1 MTKRIAPAF
10 LAVLALVI
18 AIAHANM
25 EDCLFKTDDG
35 FTYDLS
41 AFSTSELSVPGDR
54 GDVLYFSAC
63 RAIRDKGCDVD
74 TASCLVPRSQA
85 SSPINYGSLVD
96 YALTTSMT
104 AKGQGLTVSYRH
116 GDRCSSGAE
125 RKTTVTYLC
134 DPAVTMSVDDFEE
147 KECHAIL
154 SIRSRFACPVIA
166 TNSTCPTFS
175 EPSACKGQCECGW
188 CPNYGCMRREGYCYS
203 SMHTSSSCSSNN
215 NNNNNGKDNKKN
227 DDDSLPTSAIIAISF
242 ASVFVFLL
250 VLAPL
255 LVCLTRRTHLISRLS
270 SCIRRRR
277 SSSSIP
283 SAPSD
288 NDNDAG
294 TSLLIQEDQPI
305 EPKQLIQETIAP
317 GFVILT
323 TPSINSETGNFMQSI
338 ISFDPSVPSTFR
350 PETSFPI
357 IWPATSASSSSSSV
371 AGSRVSNQ

>member
-1 MTKRIAPAF
+1 MSKRIAPAV

-25 EDCLFKTDDG
+25 EDCLFNTDDG

-41 AFSTSELSVPGDR
+41 AFSTSEMSVPGDR

-63 RAIRDKGCDVD
+63 RAVHDRGCGVD
-74 TASCLVPRSQA
+74 TASCLVPHFQP

-125 RKTTVTYLC
+125 RKTTVTFLC

-175 EPSACKGQCECGW
+175 EASACKSQCECGW

-203 SMHTSSSCSSNN
+203 SMHTSSSCTSK
-215 NNNNNGKDNKKN
+215 NNNGDNKKN
-227 DDDSLPTSAIIAISF
+227 DGSLPTSAIIAISF

-250 VLAPL
+250 ILAPL

-277 SSSSIP
+277 SSSSSSVS
-283 SAPSD
+283 SASSD
-288 NDNDAG
+288 NDNDVG
-294 TSLLIQEDQPI
+294 TSLLIQEDQPT
-305 EPKQLIQETIAP
+305 EPKQFSQETIAP

-323 TPSINSETGNFMQSI
+323 IPSISNEAGNYMHSI

-357 IWPATSASSSSSSV
+357 VWPATSSSMTG
-371 AGSRVSNQ
+371 GSRVSDQ